1 MAFEPSDRSRG
12 AVTGDRAAS
21 RRCLRAHGRP
31 PESLAVATFM
41 PVVGN
46 PRRRLSEQRRQLF
59 FALEQRQAGD
69 VLTVEFEVVEGEI
82 DEALPPPSEA
92 CCISS
97 NDITPSGR
105 TPQSSMSEVKTFSFT
120 SGSAR
125 AAATTD

>member
-1 MAFEPSDRSRG
+1 
-12 AVTGDRAAS
+12 
-21 RRCLRAHGRP
+21 
-31 PESLAVATFM
+31 M

-82 DEALPPPSEA
+82 DGALPPPSEA

-97 NDITPSGR
+97 NEITPSGR